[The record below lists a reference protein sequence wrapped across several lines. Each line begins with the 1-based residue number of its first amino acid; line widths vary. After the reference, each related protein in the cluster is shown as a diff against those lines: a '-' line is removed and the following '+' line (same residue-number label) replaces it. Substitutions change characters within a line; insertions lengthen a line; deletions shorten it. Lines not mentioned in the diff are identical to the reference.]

1 MRFAAWLVALSLG
14 VGIVEGAPRDSV
26 RETEV
31 ADRSAAIKTE
41 IPHERLATQ
50 FVNVRVYGLADF
62 SAGTQRATLD
72 VAEATFRAASVDVI
86 WKVCPAECD
95 VPLSPNELLVRLVP
109 SPTGVPLDSRCL
121 GDALI
126 DAEKHTGVLATV
138 YIDRVRRLARELR
151 IDQGVLLGHT
161 LAHEI
166 GHLLLATNK
175 HGASGLMREIW
186 SSKELRG
193 RRANDWLLHSFD
205 AAAIRQRLAR
215 ASSNPSPGA
224 S

>member
-1 MRFAAWLVALSLG
+1 MRFTAWLAALFLSA
-14 VGIVEGAPRDSV
+14 GIVEGAPRDAV
-26 RETEV
+26 RETEA

-41 IPHERLATQ
+41 IPDERLATQ
-50 FVNVRVYGLADF
+50 FVNVRVYGLADV
-62 SAGTQRATLD
+62 AVQTRQAALD
-72 VAEATFRAASVDVI
+72 VARATFGAASVDVI

-95 VPLSPNELLVRLVP
+95 VPPSPGELLVRLVP
-109 SPTGVPLDSRCL
+109 SPAGMRLDTRCL

-126 DAEKHTGVLATV
+126 DAQKGTGVLATV
-138 YIDRVRRLARELR
+138 YVDRVRRLARDLR
-151 IDQGVLLGHT
+151 IDQSALLGHT

-166 GHLLLATNK
+166 GHLLLATTK

-186 SSKELRG
+186 SPKELRG
-193 RRANDWLLHSFD
+193 RGANDWLLHSFD

-215 ASSNPSPGA
+215 SHSDQSGA